1 MPVSPSARSASSAT
15 LGSRM
20 DREENGSGESLG
32 GILYV
37 HGGKEDIGKSDEL
50 EVEARLQD

>member
-1 MPVSPSARSASSAT
+1 MSPSARNASA

-20 DREENGSGESLG
+20 EREENGSGESLG